1 MGRKSILSSSSSSSR
16 GFWDS
21 RASLL
26 AGILHKGSQGRTLIP
41 YIPHLVLGSGEQ
53 PSSRFLVL
61 PCAIHLLVR
70 STSASL
76 SPRDVTAHH
85 SHRFVPTEKLNNY
98 KTFTQPHIGL
108 KKREKNV
115 SRANHGEKK
124 KNRILNESL
133 Y

>member
-1 MGRKSILSSSSSSSR
+1 M
-16 GFWDS
+16 
-21 RASLL
+21 
-26 AGILHKGSQGRTLIP
+26 TLIP
-41 YIPHLVLGSGEQ
+41 YILHLVLGSGEQ

-85 SHRFVPTEKLNNY
+85 SHWFVPTEKLNNY

-108 KKREKNV
+108 KKE
-115 SRANHGEKK
+115 GEKLTMGK
-124 KNRILNESL
+124 RQQNSK
-133 Y
+133 